1 MDKQSLKEVLRVISQ
16 TIDALSQKQIDALF
30 AGKGQLVFASS
41 ETPQET
47 PSSPPA
53 ARAQAASR
61 PAPERA
67 AEPAAP
73 VAQAAPEPALEKA
86 HAEDQPTQP
95 PAKAKKTKT
104 SAKPAAPVD
113 LGDLWARLGACRD
126 RAEAKKL
133 LKTVR
138 LTGTLKDLGR
148 MNSVSMPSTLNRA
161 GIEDKLIEFTVG
173 SRLRREAIHSL
184 DLRETRRPEGD

>member
-138 LTGTLKDLGR
+138 LTGALRDLGR
-148 MNSVSMPSTLNRA
+148 MNNVSVA
-161 GIEDKLIEFTVG
+161 GLTRSQIEDKLIEFTVG